1 MRVLDAASKL
11 FAEKG
16 FRSTTVAAICKEAKA
31 NIAAVNYY
39 FGGKEDLY
47 REAWRHAHDRTLA
60 QVPPD
65 GGIAPD
71 APAAERLRGRIRAG
85 IQRSMFGDAIAFRIM
100 QKEMAN
106 PTELL
111 HEVFHNAIEPLR
123 RDTQAIM
130 RDLLGPRATAKD
142 IELCEMCVISPLLHM
157 RHRRHARRPKGPPSV
172 LTESSVEEIVK
183 HLTEYALAGIRQI
196 RKRTEEPDGSTGR
209 K

>member
-1 MRVLDAASKL
+1 MKEDTTNTRTRVLDAASKL

-16 FRSTTVAAICKEAKA
+16 FRSTTVAAICKQANA

-47 REAWRHAHDRTLA
+47 RRAWRHAHDKTLA

-71 APAAERLRGRIRAG
+71 APPAERLRGRIRAG
-85 IQRSMFGDAIAFRIM
+85 IQRSMFGDAIEFRIM
-100 QKEMAN
+100 QKELAN
-106 PTELL
+106 PTEPL
-111 HEVFHNAIEPLR
+111 H
-123 RDTQAIM
+123 RDMEELM
-130 RDLLGPRATAKD
+130 RELLGPRANARD
-142 IELCEMCVISPLLHM
+142 IELCEMCVVSPLLHM
-157 RHRRHARRPKGPPSV
+157 RHRQHARRPKAPPSV
-172 LTESSVEEIVK
+172 LNESSLEELVE

-196 RKRTEEPDGSTGR
+196 RKRTEESDGSTGR